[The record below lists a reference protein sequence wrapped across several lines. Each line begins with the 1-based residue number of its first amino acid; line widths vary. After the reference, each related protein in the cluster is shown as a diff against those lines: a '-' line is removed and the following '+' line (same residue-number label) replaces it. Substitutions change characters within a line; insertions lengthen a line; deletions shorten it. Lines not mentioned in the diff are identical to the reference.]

1 MVVCIIDHLLVGH
14 NILHDQIFV
23 LFSNGLVQFLLVLA
37 YQLLYVHIIVRRR
50 LLMQTKR
57 ALRGHSR
64 QSRLRIRLLLILLLL
79 KHQFAFHIILL

>member
-1 MVVCIIDHLLVGH
+1 MIVCIIDHLLVGH

-37 YQLLYVHIIVRRR
+37 YQLLYVHIIVRR

-57 ALRGHSR
+57 TLRGHSGQR
-64 QSRLRIRLLLILLLL
+64 RLRIRLLLILLLL
-79 KHQFAFHIILL
+79 KHQFAFHIILLR